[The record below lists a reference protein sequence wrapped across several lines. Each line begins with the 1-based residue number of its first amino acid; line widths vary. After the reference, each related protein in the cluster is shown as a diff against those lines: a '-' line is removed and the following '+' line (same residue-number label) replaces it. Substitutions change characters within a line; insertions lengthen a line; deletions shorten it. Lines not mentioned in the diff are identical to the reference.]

1 MTDPIL
7 LLQQVAAQLQQ
18 EGKTPSLALFRARL
32 AGQLAPAQ
40 LFTAYQQWRA
50 NPIVANSIKTNN
62 TEQDTAA
69 NTTAVSLNELWQ
81 TQQAILTRVEQIEA
95 KLDEILKKLEPI

>member
-40 LFTAYQQWRA
+40 LFTAYQHWRA
-50 NPIVANSIKTNN
+50 NPIAAKNHPARQREIANPTSN
-62 TEQDTAA
+62 QDTAKMEQEIK
-69 NTTAVSLNELWQ
+69 SRLE
-81 TQQAILTRVEQIEA
+81 RVEA
-95 KLDEILKKLEPI
+95 KLDRILCLLESR